1 MTFRDITPLLGDA
14 EGFTKSITEL
24 VHRFADVPV
33 DRVLGMEAR
42 GFIIAAP
49 VAYRMG
55 AGFIPVRKAGKLPWA
70 VVREEYQL
78 EYGSDK
84 LEIHRDA
91 IHPGERIL
99 VIDDV
104 LATGGTAA
112 ATCRLVEALGGVVVG
127 LGFLIEIEDLGGR
140 ERLAGSPGREPGHRT
155 DGRRRSCSALAPP
168 PERDGRRADPAAHRV
183 PPAAPEGVGR
193 A

>member
-1 MTFRDITPLLGDA
+1 MASNGHWLHEFVRDIDDFPTPGVTFRDITPLLADA
-14 EGFTKSITEL
+14 EGFSRAINEL
-24 VHRFADVPV
+24 GGRFDDAPA

-55 AGFIPVRKAGKLPWA
+55 AGFVPVRKAGKLPWQ
-70 VVREEYQL
+70 VIREEYSL

-84 LEIHRDA
+84 LEVHRDA
-91 IHPGERIL
+91 IFPGERIL

-112 ATCRLVEALGGVVVG
+112 ATVLLVEALNGIVVG
-127 LGFLIEIEDLGGR
+127 IGVLIELEDLGGR
-140 ERLAGSPGREPGHRT
+140 ARLNGHRVE
-155 DGRRRSCSALAPP
+155 SLA
-168 PERDGRRADPAAHRV
+168 RY
-183 PPAAPEGVGR
+183 
-193 A
+193 

>member
-1 MTFRDITPLLGDA
+1 MAANGHWLTEYVRDIDDFPTPGVSFRDITPLLGDA
-14 EGFTKSITEL
+14 RSFSRAITEL
-24 VHRFADVPV
+24 AHRFDDIPA

-55 AGFIPVRKAGKLPWA
+55 AGFVPVRKAGKLPWQ
-70 VVREEYQL
+70 VVREEYSL
-78 EYGSDK
+78 EYGNDK

-91 IHPGERIL
+91 IHPGERVL

-112 ATCRLVEALGGVVVG
+112 ATVRLVEALGGVVVG
-127 LGFLIEIEDLGGR
+127 VGFLIELDELGGR
-140 ERLAGSPGREPGHRT
+140 ARLDGHLVE
-155 DGRRRSCSALAPP
+155 SLA
-168 PERDGRRADPAAHRV
+168 RY
-183 PPAAPEGVGR
+183 
-193 A
+193 

>member
-1 MTFRDITPLLGDA
+1 MASNGHWLTDLVRDIDDFPTPGVSFRDITPLLGDGD
-14 EGFTKSITEL
+14 GFARAINEL
-24 VHRFADVPV
+24 AGRFDDVPA

-55 AGFIPVRKAGKLPWA
+55 AGFVPVRKAGKLPWA
-70 VVREEYQL
+70 VVREEYSL
-78 EYGSDK
+78 EYGRDK

-112 ATCRLVEALGGVVVG
+112 ATVRLVEALGGVVLGVG
-127 LGFLIEIEDLGGR
+127 VLIELEDLGGR
-140 ERLAGSPGREPGHRT
+140 ARLEGHRVE
-155 DGRRRSCSALAPP
+155 SLA
-168 PERDGRRADPAAHRV
+168 RY
-183 PPAAPEGVGR
+183 
-193 A
+193 

>member
-1 MTFRDITPLLGDA
+1 MASNGHWLSELVRDIDDFPTHGVSFRDITPLLGDRK
-14 EGFTKSITEL
+14 GFARAIDEL
-24 VHRFADVPV
+24 ADRFESVGA
-33 DRVLGMEAR
+33 DRVLGVEAR

-55 AGFIPVRKAGKLPWA
+55 AGFVPVRKAGKLPWA
-70 VVREEYQL
+70 VVREEYSL
-78 EYGSDK
+78 EYGNDK

-112 ATCRLVEALGGVVVG
+112 ATVRLVEALGGLVVG
-127 LGFLIEIEDLGGR
+127 VGVLIELEDLGGR
-140 ERLAGSPGREPGHRT
+140 ARLEGHRVE
-155 DGRRRSCSALAPP
+155 SLA
-168 PERDGRRADPAAHRV
+168 RY
-183 PPAAPEGVGR
+183 
-193 A
+193 